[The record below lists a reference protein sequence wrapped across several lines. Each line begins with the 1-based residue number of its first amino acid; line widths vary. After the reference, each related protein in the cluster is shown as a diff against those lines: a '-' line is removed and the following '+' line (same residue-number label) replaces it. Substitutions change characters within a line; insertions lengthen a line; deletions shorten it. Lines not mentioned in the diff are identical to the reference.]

1 MLSIFSHTFWPSVCL
16 LCENVYS
23 GLFPFFFFKLDYIYV
38 CVCVCVLEKEKV
50 KVLVIQFCPPL
61 CDPMDCSLS
70 GSSVHGILQTRI
82 LEWVAIPFY
91 RGSSW
96 PRDWT
101 QLSCV
106 AGRLFT
112 VWTTREGN
120 GNPLQYSCLENP
132 MDSGAWWPTVH
143 RVAKESDRSQ
153 QITNN
158 HIYLSLLSSVS
169 SLYLLF
175 LSVRHPSCFLIFLS
189 TLD

>member
-1 MLSIFSHTFWPSVCL
+1 MS
-16 LCENVYS
+16 
-23 GLFPFFFFKLDYIYV
+23 IYV
-38 CVCVCVLEKEKV
+38 CVCTGERK
-50 KVLVIQFCPPL
+50 LVIQLCPPF
-61 CDPMDCSLS
+61 CDLMDYSLP

-82 LEWVAIPFY
+82 LEWVAIPFS

-112 VWTTREGN
+112 VWTTRKGN
-120 GNPLQYSCLENP
+120 GNPLLYSCLEKP
-132 MDSGAWWPTVH
+132 MDRGAWWATVH
-143 RVAKESDRSQ
+143 GVTKESNTSQ
-153 QITNN
+153 QINNN

-169 SLYLLF
+169 SLYPLF
-175 LSVRHPSCFLIFLS
+175 LNVRYLSCFLIFLS